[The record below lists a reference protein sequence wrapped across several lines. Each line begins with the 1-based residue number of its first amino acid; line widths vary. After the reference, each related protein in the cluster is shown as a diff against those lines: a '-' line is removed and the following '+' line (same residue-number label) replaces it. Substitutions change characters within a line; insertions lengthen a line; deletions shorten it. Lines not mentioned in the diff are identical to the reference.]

1 MNGYLNFSSSNN
13 LRIKYS
19 GKSFNL
25 NESENLRDKKSLFDF
40 ISSKNKIVLK
50 SCFDH
55 KGAKKFLSDK
65 KKAMDKIILEDD
77 ILDEHIEKNKKKKK
91 LNVKSKSS
99 EKKNLRSESHNAL
112 NVLEKQ
118 KSTDNLKDKLKLLS
132 EKRLPVRNFESKNNK
147 GKLNLVVDKRKV
159 TKLSSINSVFS
170 NIQTKEPLNLA
181 VNKNDSFINS
191 IINEMVEVTN

>member
-65 KKAMDKIILEDD
+65 KKAMDKIVLEDD
-77 ILDEHIEKNKKKKK
+77 ILDENIEKNKKKKK
-91 LNVKSKSS
+91 PNVKSKTS

-112 NVLEKQ
+112 NILDKQ
-118 KSTDNLKDKLKLLS
+118 KSTENLKDKVKLLS

-170 NIQTKEPLNLA
+170 NIQTKEPLNLV

>member
-1 MNGYLNFSSSNN
+1 M
-13 LRIKYS
+13 
-19 GKSFNL
+19 
-25 NESENLRDKKSLFDF
+25 
-40 ISSKNKIVLK
+40 
-50 SCFDH
+50 
-55 KGAKKFLSDK
+55 
-65 KKAMDKIILEDD
+65 
-77 ILDEHIEKNKKKKK
+77 
-91 LNVKSKSS
+91 
-99 EKKNLRSESHNAL
+99 

-118 KSTDNLKDKLKLLS
+118 KSTENLKDKLKLLS